1 MESSETKKLRMDT
14 ARDSMVAEKT
24 NARERLRAKLIREL
38 GCVAKYLA
46 EEDTIEISVN
56 PDGSVWVERLGK
68 SPQLE
73 NQISRAQVGAAL
85 ATIAATLGTTIN
97 ANNPILSGELLIDG
111 SRVEGLYPP
120 IVTSPS
126 YSIRRRASQVFTL
139 EQYVESGVMTTNQFD
154 LVCGAVE
161 SRKNI
166 LVVGGTSTGKTTLT
180 NAVISKMGDL
190 TPDDRL
196 VIIEDTYEIQ
206 CSALNKVML
215 HANDQVSMDRLLRS
229 TLRLAPDRILVG
241 EVRGPEALALL
252 KAWNTGHPG
261 GVATLHAND
270 TVAALQRL
278 EQLAAEGSKSAHQ
291 IPHLVAE
298 AVDVVIH
305 IAKGASGRKIQNV
318 LSVSGYENG
327 GYITKHLNT

>member
-1 MESSETKKLRMDT
+1 MDT
-14 ARDSMVAEKT
+14 ASSKVANKNDARD
-24 NARERLRAKLIREL
+24 RLRAKLLREL
-38 GCVAKYLA
+38 GPVAKYLA
-46 EEDTIEISVN
+46 EPDTVEISVN
-56 PDGSVWVERLGK
+56 PDGSVWVERLGHPP
-68 SPQLE
+68 SLE
-73 NQISRAQVGAAL
+73 NVLPRTQVAATL
-85 ATIAATLGTTIN
+85 ATIAATLDTTIN
-97 ANNPILSGELLIDG
+97 ASNPILSGELLIDG

-120 IVTSPS
+120 VVTAPS
-126 YSIRRRASQVFTL
+126 YSIRRRASKVFTL
-139 EQYVESGVMTTNQFD
+139 EQYVETGVMTPDQLA
-154 LVCGAVE
+154 LVVFAVE

-180 NAVISKMGDL
+180 NAVISKINDL
-190 TPDDRL
+190 TPNDRL

-206 CSALNKVML
+206 CEARNKVML
-215 HANDQVSMDRLLRS
+215 HANDQISMDRLLRS

-261 GVATLHAND
+261 GIATLHAND
-270 TVAALQRL
+270 PFAALQRL

-305 IAKGASGRKIQNV
+305 IAKSASGRSIKSI
-318 LSVSGYENG
+318 LSVTGYEGG
-327 GYITKHLNT
+327 GYLTNHLTT

>member
-1 MESSETKKLRMDT
+1 MDT
-14 ARDSMVAEKT
+14 IKSKVATEKKDLNDT
-24 NARERLRAKLIREL
+24 RARLRAKLLREL
-38 GCVAKYLA
+38 GPVAKFL
-46 EEDTIEISVN
+46 EEPDTVEISVN
-56 PDGSVWVERLGK
+56 PDGSVWVERLGHPP
-68 SPQLE
+68 SLE
-73 NQISRAQVGAAL
+73 NVLPRTQVAATL
-85 ATIAATLGTTIN
+85 ATIAATLDTTIN
-97 ANNPILSGELLIDG
+97 ASNPILSGELLIDG

-120 IVTSPS
+120 VVTAPS
-126 YSIRRRASQVFTL
+126 YSIRRRASKVFTL
-139 EQYVESGVMTTNQFD
+139 EQYVETGVMTPDQLA
-154 LVCGAVE
+154 LVVFAVE

-180 NAVISKMGDL
+180 NAVISKINDL
-190 TPDDRL
+190 TPNDRL

-206 CSALNKVML
+206 CEARNKVML
-215 HANDQVSMDRLLRS
+215 HANDQISMDRLLRS

-261 GVATLHAND
+261 GIATLHAND
-270 TVAALQRL
+270 PFAALQRL

-305 IAKGASGRKIQNV
+305 IAKSASGRSIKSI
-318 LSVSGYENG
+318 LSVTGYENG
-327 GYITKHLNT
+327 EFITTHLTT

>member
-1 MESSETKKLRMDT
+1 MDT
-14 ARDSMVAEKT
+14 ASSKVASKNDARD
-24 NARERLRAKLIREL
+24 RLRAKLLREL
-38 GCVAKYLA
+38 GPVAKYLA
-46 EEDTIEISVN
+46 EPDTVEISVN
-56 PDGSVWVERLGK
+56 PDGSVWVERLGHPP
-68 SPQLE
+68 SLE
-73 NQISRAQVGAAL
+73 NVLSRTQVAATL
-85 ATIAATLGTTIN
+85 ATIAATLDTTIN
-97 ANNPILSGELLIDG
+97 ASNPILSGELLIDG

-120 IVTSPS
+120 VVTAPS
-126 YSIRRRASQVFTL
+126 YSIRRRASKVFTL
-139 EQYVESGVMTTNQFD
+139 EQYVETGVMTDDQLALIVF
-154 LVCGAVE
+154 AVE

-180 NAVISKMGDL
+180 KAVISKINDL
-190 TPDDRL
+190 TPNDRL

-206 CSALNKVML
+206 CEARNKVML
-215 HANDQVSMDRLLRS
+215 HANDQISMDRLLRS

-261 GVATLHAND
+261 GIATLHAND
-270 TVAALQRL
+270 PFAALQRL

-305 IAKGASGRKIQNV
+305 IAKSASGRSIKSI
-318 LSVSGYENG
+318 LSVTGYENG
-327 GYITKHLNT
+327 EFITTHLTT